1 MQLQLHSEYMF
12 VITDCKVLEVDA
24 FEQNCRESQQ
34 QNLIHKTERKAK
46 NISLSHNHARLS
58 SHAQEKKTARN
69 SKQLLGYTQEKQK
82 GKKKNQKQK
91 LSYKNYMSSVYHS
104 SSDELWS
111 REYTIN
117 RTSGRAG
124 TQGCPGRTISKP
136 RKLNVLRS
144 GPLSSRLFLK
154 QIKTYLTFI
163 FSSAYSSRASNPSLL
178 PSAKMPSGISTKRL

>member
-12 VITDCKVLEVDA
+12 VITDCKVLKVDA

-46 NISLSHNHARLS
+46 NISPSHNHAHLS
-58 SHAQEKKTARN
+58 SHAQGKNARN

-82 GKKKNQKQK
+82 GRKNSKQK
-91 LSYKNYMSSVYHS
+91 LSYKNCMSSVYHS

-111 REYTIN
+111 RVYTIN

-144 GPLSSRLFLK
+144 GPLSSRLFRK
-154 QIKTYLTFI
+154 QIKTYLIFI

>member
-1 MQLQLHSEYMF
+1 MLLNKIAEKVNNKIVFIKLKERPKISVHR
-12 VITDCKVLEVDA
+12 ITMRICPPMP
-24 FEQNCRESQQ
+24 REKMRE
-34 QNLIHKTERKAK
+34 IP
-46 NISLSHNHARLS
+46 
-58 SHAQEKKTARN
+58 N
-69 SKQLLGYTQEKQK
+69 SYLDTH
-82 GKKKNQKQK
+82 KKNKKEEKTQKQK
-91 LSYKNYMSSVYHS
+91 LSYKNCMSSVYHS

-111 REYTIN
+111 RVYTIN

-144 GPLSSRLFLK
+144 GPLSSRLFRK
-154 QIKTYLTFI
+154 QIKTYLIFI